1 MILNKIP
8 KISVIM
14 SVYNGEDYL
23 EETLD
28 SICNQTFKDWELV
41 AINDCSTDTT
51 LSILE
56 RYASTDERIKVH
68 TNEVNLRLPA
78 SLNKALTFAQGKYIA
93 RMDADDICLPDR
105 FEKQYAFMEKNSD
118 VALSSCRFMTLKNG
132 VYTSGGGGSR
142 CDYDFIKARLLLT
155 NPILHPGVIAKAEV
169 IKELKY
175 STNVTCTEDMELW
188 TRIVKAG
195 YKIQLQPEYLMIYR
209 LHEKQITQNSL
220 DRQHKEVAKIL
231 QDYYS
236 YFLETLNEQQIDFCI
251 NGLYFREKTDVRKFC
266 KFYKWLKAT
275 NKKKKNFESFALD
288 YVAFEILAEYKR
300 CGITKAELI
309 NALVNFNLF
318 FLLKEIPERK
328 KRTTEDGL
336 KCIAAA
342 EKIGLKHTSGPVD
355 FPVFSKIK

>member
-1 MILNKIP
+1 MNKIP

-56 RYASTDERIKVH
+56 RYASSDERIKVH

-78 SLNKALTFAQGKYIA
+78 SLNKALTLAQGKYIA

-142 CDYDFIKARLLLT
+142 CDSDFIKARLLLT

-175 STNVTCTEDMELW
+175 STNVTCTEDLELW
-188 TRIVKAG
+188 TRFAKAG
-195 YKIQLQPEYLMIYR
+195 YKIQIQPEYLMIYR
-209 LHEKQITQNSL
+209 LHEKQITQTSL
-220 DRQHKEVAKIL
+220 DRQYKEVAKIHH
-231 QDYYS
+231 DFYS
-236 YFLETLNEQQIDFCI
+236 YFLEPMTEAQADFCLH
-251 NGLYFREKTDVRKFC
+251 GLYFRENTDVDKFC
-266 KFYKWLKAT
+266 EFYKWLRKI
-275 NKKKKNFESFALD
+275 NKKKKSFDSLALG
-288 YVAFEILAEYKR
+288 YSAFEILAEYKR
-300 CGITKAELI
+300 CGISKTDLI
-309 NALVNFNLF
+309 KILANFDLL
-318 FLLKEIPERK
+318 FLLREIPKRK
-328 KRTTEDGL
+328 KRTKTDGL

-342 EKIGLKHTSGPVD
+342 EKIGLRHTSGSVE
-355 FPVFSKIK
+355 FPSFTKA